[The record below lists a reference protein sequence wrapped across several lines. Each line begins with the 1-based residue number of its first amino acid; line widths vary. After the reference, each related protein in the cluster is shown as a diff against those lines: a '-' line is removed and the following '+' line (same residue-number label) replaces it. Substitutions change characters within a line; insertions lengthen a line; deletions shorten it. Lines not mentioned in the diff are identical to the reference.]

1 MKNYFIL
8 FAWEI
13 LLRDMSSLLLDEW
26 ICPVLAKQLPE
37 EYNNL
42 IKKAADHVDNI
53 IESMNIPVRAVYAPI
68 AKNYVVYNEK
78 SYEGEVINAKM

>member
-1 MKNYFIL
+1 MKNYFLL

-78 SYEGEVINAKM
+78 SNEGEVINAKM